1 MTIVNSYLPQW
12 LVDSGTILGIVGFFI
27 TLWLLWE
34 AKQIRNS
41 FIRKARLP
49 EVIKDLSRS
58 STKLVAHLKNWE
70 TEEKEAINQLII
82 SKALI
87 ENLIPKVPDLEK
99 KRCKLFVNSVT
110 PRTLFFWTIG
120 SSTVDEDKAWSLY
133 TLLIEVLTMLEQL
146 NKDSKWD

>member
-1 MTIVNSYLPQW
+1 MNSYLPQW

-27 TLWLLWE
+27 TIWLLWE

-41 FIRKARLP
+41 FMRKARLP

-58 STKLVAHLKNWE
+58 SAKLVTHLKNWE

-87 ENLIPKVPDLEK
+87 ENLIPKVPDFEK